1 MSPYSG
7 KDIVMRKIIALLLVA
22 LMAGCTQQPVI
33 DTTVPVTPLSQTLAG
48 PEIAAQLNTLYGRR
62 FPNCNNSDSQ
72 PAFLCSGVTLRVTV
86 KDPANTYKVWDP
98 SPVSEKSEGVSF
110 SYLRADSNFGHLAW
124 GNTNGLIFYPIFE
137 APADKIDVDYMCGY
151 PMDGW
156 NWFRNAPCGPYASY
170 PQSGACQSAGITTAE
185 QWMAAWNSW
194 PSDKNLRQC
203 SFDVRDERNALAGP
217 AFYQFVRAKGMLGTL
232 GFGEQNE
239 IVIKTWPAG
248 RPNTLPLMAFFYVQ
262 GGPGTALADARYNQQ
277 DFYNS
282 TNPRIIVPI
291 IRLTLPTSSTGTA
304 NFSYIAADQAVSK

>member
-1 MSPYSG
+1 
-7 KDIVMRKIIALLLVA
+7 MRKIITLLLVA

-48 PEIAAQLNTLYGRR
+48 PEIAAQLNTLYGRK

-98 SPVSEKSEGVSF
+98 SPVSVKSEGVSF

-137 APADKIDVDYMCGY
+137 APKDKIDVDYMCAY

-156 NWFRNAPCGPYASY
+156 HWLRTAPCGPYASY

-203 SFDVRDERNALAGP
+203 SFDVRDERNALA
-217 AFYQFVRAKGMLGTL
+217 
-232 GFGEQNE
+232 
-239 IVIKTWPAG
+239 
-248 RPNTLPLMAFFYVQ
+248 
-262 GGPGTALADARYNQQ
+262 
-277 DFYNS
+277 
-282 TNPRIIVPI
+282 
-291 IRLTLPTSSTGTA
+291 
-304 NFSYIAADQAVSK
+304 